1 MGQIGT
7 AKISK
12 VPNLEGLS
20 ILIVDDDPSSIEDLP
35 QRLKEF
41 GAQVYIARNSHDA
54 KLILNN
60 RIHAIMSGLKFVDED
75 FIERVKSHKAR
86 YPESFF
92 YVLTEP
98 EYDSIEPSSE
108 FVRLYV
114 DDYIQKPVDVIRFA
128 RMFETSMGRP
138 STGDTS
144 LTIIDPLVAKV
155 KPYFIFRSTVM
166 RRVLRHLPEIAQSGQ
181 TVLIT
186 GETGTGK
193 EIVARAI
200 HVLSPRAS
208 NPFVA
213 INCGAIP
220 ESLIEGELFGHEKGA
235 FTGALRTRKGKFEIA
250 NNGTLFLDEIGD
262 MPLNLQ
268 VRLLRVLEEGNIY
281 RVGGETP
288 VPINVRVIAASHMD
302 LRKAVED
309 GLFRADLYYRLNILR
324 LHLPPLRE
332 RIEDISLLAVH
343 FLERAFSE
351 MGWQKPY
358 PTLSS
363 ETIYLLEHYPWKGN
377 IRELRNVMTRVAT
390 MLPKNTKRIFPFHI
404 LPHLEDTGYIPRSA
418 ETEKQ
423 GEGVF
428 IPIGTHL
435 DDAEDLII
443 KETLRLT
450 NGNKT
455 KAAKML
461 GISLR
466 TLRRKLNKTSK

>member
-1 MGQIGT
+1 
-7 AKISK
+7 
-12 VPNLEGLS
+12 
-20 ILIVDDDPSSIEDLP
+20 
-35 QRLKEF
+35 
-41 GAQVYIARNSHDA
+41 
-54 KLILNN
+54 
-60 RIHAIMSGLKFVDED
+60 
-75 FIERVKSHKAR
+75 
-86 YPESFF
+86 
-92 YVLTEP
+92 
-98 EYDSIEPSSE
+98 
-108 FVRLYV
+108 
-114 DDYIQKPVDVIRFA
+114 
-128 RMFETSMGRP
+128 
-138 STGDTS
+138 
-144 LTIIDPLVAKV
+144 
-155 KPYFIFRSTVM
+155 
-166 RRVLRHLPEIAQSGQ
+166 
-181 TVLIT
+181 
-186 GETGTGK
+186 
-193 EIVARAI
+193 
-200 HVLSPRAS
+200 
-208 NPFVA
+208 
-213 INCGAIP
+213 
-220 ESLIEGELFGHEKGA
+220 
-235 FTGALRTRKGKFEIA
+235 
-250 NNGTLFLDEIGD
+250 